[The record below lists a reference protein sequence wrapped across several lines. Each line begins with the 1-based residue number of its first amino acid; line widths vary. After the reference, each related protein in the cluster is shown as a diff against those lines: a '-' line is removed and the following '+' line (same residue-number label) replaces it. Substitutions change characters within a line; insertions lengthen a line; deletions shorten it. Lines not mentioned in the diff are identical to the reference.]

1 MRKNKPITKSTWYD
15 WFINYIPNPL
25 KTVNGV
31 KGKIMTFSWFWNFES
46 FMIFFFYQGFLSRT
60 PTTHRTAGEGR
71 RPSYSTLPLPPT
83 HENSDIYL
91 QLYMWDDYHI
101 FLIATLDEIYHLIE
115 LLFYWLMMQFWFLFV
130 CLLNWF

>member
-60 PTTHRTAGEGR
+60 LTTHRTAGEGR

-101 FLIATLDEIYHLIE
+101 FLIAPLVFTRLLLDEIYHLIE
-115 LLFYWLMMQFWFLFV
+115 LLFDWLMM
-130 CLLNWF
+130 